1 MARWAP
7 RLVTFAVWAL
17 ALASAVYWGLKSTSE
32 PGGPQAAVLAQGRAP
47 IDTGAVARLLGGAPQ
62 GPATVALVNPS
73 TRFALVGVIAGQG
86 TGGAALIAVD
96 GKPPKPY
103 RVGSV
108 VDGDLLLQSVAP
120 AAPNWPRAWTARP
133 RSRWKCR
140 LGNRYTPRLHTACFR
155 QPPCRGQHQQPG
167 EASSAVF
174 LEGVGFG

>member
-17 ALASAVYWGLKSTSE
+17 AFASAVYWGLKSTSE

-86 TGGAALIAVD
+86 AGGAALIAVD

-120 AAPNWPRAWTARP
+120 RRAELAPRMDGPAAFA
-133 RSRWKCR
+133 
-140 LGNRYTPRLHTACFR
+140 
-155 QPPCRGQHQQPG
+155 
-167 EASSAVF
+167 
-174 LEGVGFG
+174 LEMPVRK